1 MLKIHDDFFE
11 TRKLM
16 QELRYKSLNYY
27 IKQTKMNTVV
37 DLGCGFSPRGL
48 LFKDNPSINYIG
60 IDLPAVIN
68 ELRIAGNDMN
78 YATADMTNLASLE
91 EAIQSVT
98 GTVIIITEGV
108 LSYFTENEL
117 RIVIQNI
124 RSLLHKHNG
133 IWITPDFYNN
143 DYVSAIMKPIF
154 GDEQFEKINKL
165 LQATKK
171 KHTGTINFHSR
182 AVKTWKILK

>member
-27 IKQTKMNTVV
+27 IKQTKMNTVI
-37 DLGCGFSPRGL
+37 DLECGFSPRGL

-154 GDEQFEKINKL
+154 GDEKFEKINKL

-182 AVKTWKILK
+182 SVKTWKILK